1 MSTLKNLPR
10 RILNA
15 IRGFG
20 FKQWF
25 FLILNVVLVLGA
37 VACAL
42 GLRRVSG
49 TLDTLTAAGR
59 FQGAGEVRY
68 AQLACYLPVDG
79 GKSEED
85 IRSFRQSLE
94 NKMSEQSL
102 EAAEGGRLY
111 LDAYSGSATVSAV
124 GGNGSASLTATGGG
138 GDFSYSGVS
147 QLTIASENGGS
158 TTLKAVGV
166 GGEFFY
172 FHPLRLR
179 SGSYIKE
186 GDLMDDLVL
195 LDEELAWKLFG
206 GTDLAGLTVT
216 INNVPFVVS
225 GVVSRETDFATE
237 KAYTGDGGLYMSF
250 SAMRRLDEDAT
261 ITSYEITMPNPIGG
275 YASGILSDTFPI
287 GTGDIVENS
296 SRYSLPHLWEVI
308 QNFGQRSMRLNGV
321 IYPYW
326 ENAVRLTEDYAAGL
340 LLLAV
345 LLALYP
351 LLTALVLGIK
361 EIRRAYR
368 FAKVKIPEKVDE
380 AVEKRREERLEKS
393 FKEKEGSDGG
403 SEPS

>member
-37 VACAL
+37 VACDL

-111 LDAYSGSATVSAV
+111 LDA
-124 GGNGSASLTATGGG
+124 
-138 GDFSYSGVS
+138 YSGVS

-296 SRYSLPHLWEVI
+296 SRYSLPHLWDVI

>member
-111 LDAYSGSATVSAV
+111 LDA
-124 GGNGSASLTATGGG
+124 
-138 GDFSYSGVS
+138 YSGVS

>member
-111 LDAYSGSATVSAV
+111 LDAYSG
-124 GGNGSASLTATGGG
+124 
-138 GDFSYSGVS
+138 VS

-186 GDLMDDLVL
+186 GDLMDDLVV

-206 GTDLAGLTVT
+206 GTDLAGL
-216 INNVPFVVS
+216 S

>member
-111 LDAYSGSATVSAV
+111 LDA
-124 GGNGSASLTATGGG
+124 
-138 GDFSYSGVS
+138 YSGVS

-296 SRYSLPHLWEVI
+296 SRYSLPHLWDVI

>member
-111 LDAYSGSATVSAV
+111 LDA
-124 GGNGSASLTATGGG
+124 
-138 GDFSYSGVS
+138 YSGVS

-368 FAKVKIPEKVDE
+368 FAKVKIPVKVDE

>member
-111 LDAYSGSATVSAV
+111 LDAYSG
-124 GGNGSASLTATGGG
+124 
-138 GDFSYSGVS
+138 VS

-158 TTLKAVGV
+158 TTVKAVGV

-216 INNVPFVVS
+216 INNVPSVVS

>member
-111 LDAYSGSATVSAV
+111 LDAYSG
-124 GGNGSASLTATGGG
+124 
-138 GDFSYSGVS
+138 VS

-225 GVVSRETDFATE
+225 GVVARETDFATE